1 MNCKRLFTMTVVL
14 ALCLSTL
21 GSTAMRASGKTN
33 VGSIKPDTWAAVDGL
48 GRTVGAY
55 SDVGETRENKT
66 VALFFHNW
74 HDYWSSNPPRNITEI
89 MKAHPDAKNDFDHPA
104 WEGGDGSLY
113 FWNEP
118 IWGYYRTTD
127 KYVLRKQAE
136 LLADAGVDV
145 IFLDLTNGN
154 EIFKSGYRAIFKEFQ
169 AAKADGVDAPKISFF
184 LNPYL
189 NPTDEALQV
198 EQITEIY
205 EDIFKEE
212 KYKDMWFYWEG
223 KPMIMARQSILKLS
237 DPTQKAIRNF
247 FTFRDVDMN
256 YYADEWPIS
265 EKKWG
270 WCSVYPQGKFGV
282 REDGSVEMMCVSP
295 AQNADKTFTDIT
307 HTLYDMEKAL
317 VSMNDPQNRAQGRG
331 YAKGNYSYQYTYKN
345 QTVTVDQETKDAYL
359 YGLNFQQQWDY
370 ALSVD
375 PDLIFITGWNE
386 LNAQRHSE
394 WQGAENGFPDN
405 FNDEFSR
412 DLEPSKGVLKDN
424 FYYQMVSNIRK
435 FKGVGK
441 PEAATSDK
449 NVGKTIDIHS
459 SKDQWADVKLSFD
472 HYVGSTQN
480 RKYPGYSGKTYVYD
494 TMRNDIVTSK
504 VAYDEEYI
512 YFMVE
517 TKDDLSASSDS
528 GWMRLLLDTDPT
540 GVTPNWEGFEYVINR
555 VSPTDG
561 NSVIEKS
568 KGGWDFAQVGTAKFS
583 VSGKRLQIA
592 VPRSAVALTDMNKIS
607 FNFKW
612 ADNTVNPD
620 TKKDSGDIMDY
631 YLYGDV
637 APGGRFMF
645 AFNTEGTA
653 YEPKPTT
660 TPASTP
666 GTMPDR
672 NDTEGGLPAYVWWIV
687 GAGVALVVAMGV
699 VVVLVLKKDNKK
711 A

>member
-1 MNCKRLFTMTVVL
+1 MNCKRLL
-14 ALCLSTL
+14 ALVFVLSLCMSLMMGTTFA
-21 GSTAMRASGKTN
+21 SADSAASG
-33 VGSIKPDTWAAVDGL
+33 IRPDTWVAVDGL
-48 GRTVGAY
+48 GRTVSSYG
-55 SDVGETRENKT
+55 DVGDTRENKT

-74 HDYWSSNPPRNITEI
+74 HDYWSGNPPRNISQIISQYPE
-89 MKAHPDAKNDFDHPA
+89 AKNDFNHPA
-104 WEGGDGSLY
+104 WEGTGDGALY

-118 IWGYYRTTD
+118 IWGYYRTSD

-154 EIFKSGYRAIFKEFQ
+154 EIFKTGYRAIFKEFQ

-189 NPTDEALQV
+189 NSTDEAYQL
-198 EQITEIY
+198 EQITNIY
-205 EDIFKEE
+205 EDI
-212 KYKDMWFYWEG
+212 YKDGDYQDMWFYWEG

-237 DPTQKAIRNF
+237 DATQNAIRNF

-256 YYADEWPIS
+256 YYADEWSIS

-282 REDGSVEMMCVSP
+282 REDGSVEMMCVSA

-307 HTLYDMEKAL
+307 HTIYDMEKAL

-331 YAKGNYSYQYTYKN
+331 YAKGDYSYQYTYAN
-345 QTVTVDQETKDAYL
+345 QTLTINQETKDAYL

-375 PDLIFITGWNE
+375 PDLIFVTGWNE
-386 LNAQRHSE
+386 LNAQRRLE
-394 WQGAENGFPDN
+394 WQGAEGGFPDN

-412 DLEPSKGVLKDN
+412 DIEPSKGVLKDN
-424 FYYQMVSNIRK
+424 FYYQLVDNIRK

-441 PEAATSDK
+441 PEAASADK
-449 NVGKTIDIHS
+449 NVGKTVDIN
-459 SKDQWADVKLSFD
+459 SKEDQWADVKLSFD
-472 HYVGSTQN
+472 HYTGSTQE
-480 RKYPGYSGKTYVYD
+480 RKYPGYSGKVYKYD

-504 VAYDEEYI
+504 VAYDEDYI

-517 TKDDLSASSDS
+517 TKEDLTSSSDTA
-528 GWMRLLLDTDPT
+528 WMRLLLDTDPT
-540 GVTPNWEGFEYVINR
+540 GVTANWEGFEYIINR
-555 VSPTDG
+555 TSPTEDEV
-561 NSVIEKS
+561 VIEKS
-568 KGGWDFAQVGTAKFS
+568 TGGWNFSEAGTAKFS

-592 VPRSAVALTDMNKIS
+592 VPRSALGLTDSSALS

-612 ADNTVNPD
+612 ADNTVDPE
-620 TKKDSGDIMDY
+620 TKKDTGDIMDY

-645 AFNTEGTA
+645 SFNTEGVS
-653 YEPKPTT
+653 YDSKPTT
-660 TPASTP
+660 APDGAASSQS
-666 GTMPDR
+666 
-672 NDTEGGLPAYVWWIV
+672 GLPAYVWWIV
-687 GAGVALVVAMGV
+687 GAGAALVVAMGV
-699 VVVLVLKKDNKK
+699 VMVVVLKKKPN
-711 A
+711 